1 MVDRHTEFGHRSA
14 RGRVVLDT
22 EEFSYDEVPRQ
33 DLAQCHQCHFAW
45 SLHGKRYDAEEKT
58 QIRFC
63 SEYPARP
70 VKSIQECIVP

>member
-1 MVDRHTEFGHRSA
+1 MADRDTGFAHRSA
-14 RGRVVLDT
+14 RGRVILET
-22 EEFSYDEVPRQ
+22 EEFRSDEVPTR
-33 DLAQCHQCHFAW
+33 DLERCHQCHFSW

-70 VKSIQECIVP
+70 VMSIQQCIVP

>member
-1 MVDRHTEFGHRSA
+1 MTDRDTGFAHKSA
-14 RGRVVLDT
+14 RGRVILATD
-22 EEFSYDEVPRQ
+22 EFDFGEVPRL
-33 DLAQCHQCHFAW
+33 DLERCHQCHFPW

-70 VKSIQECIVP
+70 VKSIQQCIVP

>member
-1 MVDRHTEFGHRSA
+1 MTDRDTGFAHKSA
-14 RGRVVLDT
+14 RGRVILAT
-22 EEFSYDEVPRQ
+22 EEFDFGEVPRL
-33 DLAQCHQCHFAW
+33 DLERCHQCHFPW